1 MEVTLTCIDRSQAQ
15 RYLGYGS
22 RTPDDA
28 TARRLADCEQAL
40 LEMMRPQYMYRVFPL
55 IWDGEQPVLTGC
67 SMPLLGRDIAAHLT
81 GCSHAALL
89 AATLSASVDQC
100 LRQAQATD
108 MTDALLYDALASAA
122 IEQVCDAAAGE
133 LHHALPELYQTW
145 RFSPGYGDFPLEVQP
160 MLLAVLDAPKRIG
173 LCATDSLLL
182 TPTKSVTA
190 LIGLSETEPP
200 KRLRGCATCSMRDRC
215 AYRGS
220 CAYGA
225 VPEPMKEDAT

>member
-1 MEVTLTCIDRSQAQ
+1 
-15 RYLGYGS
+15 
-22 RTPDDA
+22 
-28 TARRLADCEQAL
+28 
-40 LEMMRPQYMYRVFPL
+40 MYRVFPL
-55 IWDGEQPVLTGC
+55 IWDGEQPALTGC
-67 SMPLLGRDIAAHLT
+67 SMPLSGRDIAAHLT

-160 MLLAVLDAPKRIG
+160 LLLAALDAPKRIG

>member
-1 MEVTLTCIDRSQAQ
+1 
-15 RYLGYGS
+15 
-22 RTPDDA
+22 
-28 TARRLADCEQAL
+28 
-40 LEMMRPQYMYRVFPL
+40 
-55 IWDGEQPVLTGC
+55 
-67 SMPLLGRDIAAHLT
+67 
-81 GCSHAALL
+81 
-89 AATLSASVDQC
+89 
-100 LRQAQATD
+100 

-133 LHHALPELYQTW
+133 LHRALPELYQTW

>member
-55 IWDGEQPVLTGC
+55 TWTGEQPALTGC
-67 SMPLLGRDIAAHLT
+67 SMPLSGRDIAAHLT
-81 GCSHAALL
+81 GCGHAALL

>member
-40 LEMMRPQYMYRVFPL
+40 LEMMHPQYMYRVFPL
-55 IWDGEQPVLTGC
+55 TWTGEQPALTGC
-67 SMPLLGRDIAAHLT
+67 SMPLPGRDIAAHLT

-89 AATLSASVDQC
+89 ASVDQC

-133 LHHALPELYQTW
+133 LHRALPELYQTW

-160 MLLAVLDAPKRIG
+160 MLLAVLDTPKRIG

>member
-1 MEVTLTCIDRSQAQ
+1 METTLTHIDRSQAI

-28 TARRLADCEQAL
+28 TARRLAACEQVL
-40 LEMMRPQYMYRVFPL
+40 LEVMHPQYLYRVFPL
-55 IWDGEQPVLTGC
+55 EHVQGQPVLTGC
-67 SMPLLGRDIAAHLT
+67 GMPLDGRDIAAHLA

-122 IEQVCDAAAGE
+122 IEQVCDAAAGA
-133 LHHALPELYQTW
+133 LHRALPALYQTW
-145 RFSPGYGDFPLEVQP
+145 RFSPGYGDLPLSVQP
-160 MLLAVLDAPKRIG
+160 MLLEVLNAPKRIG
-173 LCATDSLLL
+173 LCVTDSCLL

-190 LIGLSETEPP
+190 LIGLSETETP

-220 CAYGA
+220 CAYGTA
-225 VPEPMKEDAT
+225 PEPMKEDAT